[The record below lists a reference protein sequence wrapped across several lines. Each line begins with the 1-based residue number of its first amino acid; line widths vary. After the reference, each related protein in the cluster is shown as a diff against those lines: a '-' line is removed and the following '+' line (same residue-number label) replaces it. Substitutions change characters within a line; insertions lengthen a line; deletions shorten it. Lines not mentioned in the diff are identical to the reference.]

1 MLDVLKA
8 ISRFSL
14 FSQTRSIPFPAVQS
28 SLEKCV
34 DRLKLLKQD
43 TSCGAE
49 WQKYVKGDYN
59 HVLTQCVMSGQEH
72 LSEATKV
79 KILDILIDCVKQRC
93 SDSVPL
99 ELDKLSP
106 LLNIT
111 SWKKDELSSL
121 DSVSTNGIR
130 TWKVSDWMDVEIGNL
145 IEYIFI
151 EQQLVKQGIAVEEIL
166 AEWRALKRK
175 LPTFDIDWEHPEK
188 ISWEDVISQMSADH
202 FINLIGLVDFLGTF
216 CLSSAEAERGFSQLK
231 VVKTDKRSHLQQSPL
246 EDQLLAKLEGPS
258 LDKFDPVPV
267 IEAW

>member
-1 MLDVLKA
+1 
-8 ISRFSL
+8 
-14 FSQTRSIPFPAVQS
+14 
-28 SLEKCV
+28 
-34 DRLKLLKQD
+34 
-43 TSCGAE
+43 
-49 WQKYVKGDYN
+49 
-59 HVLTQCVMSGQEH
+59 MSGQEH

-121 DSVSTNGIR
+121 DSVSSNGIR

-145 IEYIFI
+145 NEYIFI

-202 FINLIGLVDFLGTF
+202 FINLIGPVDFLGTF

-258 LDKFDPVPV
+258 FDKFDPVPV